1 MGKMNLS
8 VKILFFFFFFLPLPI
23 FSVSNG
29 ANGKKMEN
37 GGRGAFESRSSRIP
51 PAKNT
56 KSNSSSGR
64 GTERRTS
71 ISGNGLSSSEV
82 DDTYNPD
89 TGWHIVTESNEI
101 LNYRGTRKVVPSESL
116 EVSCVSAEKYWDGTT
131 LVEICFNQEI
141 NPKSFS
147 SSNLKING
155 KTANNAVKFKFSRK
169 GDSVKIQIPAQD
181 GKFSLSI
188 DDVEAFDGERIP
200 EIKLN
205 DISVN

>member
-37 GGRGAFESRSSRIP
+37 GGRSLDSRASRTPPARSS
-51 PAKNT
+51 K
-56 KSNSSSGR
+56 SSSSSDR

-71 ISGNGLSSSEV
+71 IPGNGLTSAEV

-131 LVEICFNQEI
+131 LVEICFNQEV
-141 NPKSFS
+141 NPKSFL

-169 GDSVKIQIPAQD
+169 GDSVKIQIPAQE